1 MIFDIRNKVI
11 IVTGSNSGIG
21 KLISKFLLE
30 YGAKVIRIDKRFSNA
45 SKKKL
50 LKSNPLSFDIKLDL
64 SEVKKIPLN
73 LKFIQKKFKKIDGL
87 INCHGITKEI
97 KNNKKLVQNFDETI
111 NNNLKSTF
119 IISSLAC
126 ELMSKNKTGSV
137 VNITS
142 LGAHLGFPNNPSY
155 QMSKAGIRQLTK
167 SLAVD
172 WGKSSIRVNN
182 ICPGY
187 IKSTMTMKSY
197 KNAKAKKKRLDRMM
211 LNRWG
216 TQEDIIGAAI
226 FLISDASSYITGTDI
241 YVDGGW
247 TSKGL

>member
-97 KNNKKLVQNFDETI
+97 RNNKKFVIVIII
-111 NNNLKSTF
+111 NIYYLKIKVF
-119 IISSLAC
+119 I
-126 ELMSKNKTGSV
+126 
-137 VNITS
+137 
-142 LGAHLGFPNNPSY
+142 
-155 QMSKAGIRQLTK
+155 
-167 SLAVD
+167 
-172 WGKSSIRVNN
+172 
-182 ICPGY
+182 
-187 IKSTMTMKSY
+187 
-197 KNAKAKKKRLDRMM
+197 
-211 LNRWG
+211 
-216 TQEDIIGAAI
+216 
-226 FLISDASSYITGTDI
+226 
-241 YVDGGW
+241 
-247 TSKGL
+247 